1 MDIPLFVLPLIYLL
15 LLALVIVRRKRSAAT
30 SSIVAVIA
38 AVIVGFVAIWHS
50 HSSTA
55 AIGFLFLPSAAAVVG
70 AVALGIPLCRS
81 SESAPRRVL
90 GYVALATTIG
100 LIIVLSRG

>member
-1 MDIPLFVLPLIYLL
+1 MDIPLLVLPLLYLL
-15 LLALVIVRRKRSAAT
+15 LLALAIVTRRRSAAI

-38 AVIVGFVAIWHS
+38 AVIAGFVAIRHS

-55 AIGFLFLPSAAAVVG
+55 GIGFLFLPSAAAVVG

-81 SESAPRRVL
+81 SESAPRRVV
-90 GYVALATTIG
+90 GCIALATTIG

>member
-1 MDIPLFVLPLIYLL
+1 MDIPLFVLPLVYLL
-15 LLALVIVRRKRSAAT
+15 LLALVIVTRKRSAAT

-70 AVALGIPLCRS
+70 AVALVIPLCRA

-100 LIIVLSRG
+100 